1 MLRAAIRPPAVVN
14 RRYSQVDTQT
24 LVFSEPLITALS
36 FLFCFC
42 LLAPA
47 LYYVWF
53 VYRRRLDHTGLLGG
67 LAAFFL
73 FGYLLTGFLLGALAP
88 GSRKETMAPWGYALL
103 RGLITALVEVGGIWF
118 SLWFLRRGKPAE
130 RRTVRLPIG
139 FGLGYRLFDLLY
151 LGAFNALF
159 RLLNAMSVNRDG
171 LESVLEGV
179 EAEAAPALEA
189 QLRLLAESAPRMY
202 WLSAVDYLC
211 MLVIS
216 VCAAR
221 LLWYSMEGGLKPAD
235 IRYLPLVFAVRL
247 VGESLLALYQNGGGS
262 FLACAG
268 SYYVLTAALACFTWY
283 QASQRDSKELL
294 HDEHLKSRMRLK
306 R

>member
-1 MLRAAIRPPAVVN
+1 MEE
-14 RRYSQVDTQT
+14 TQA
-24 LVFSEPLITALS
+24 LIFSEPLITALS

-67 LAAFFL
+67 LTAFFL
-73 FGYLLTGFLLGALAP
+73 FGYLITGLLLGVLAP
-88 GSRKETMAPWGYALL
+88 ESRREAMSPWTYALL
-103 RGLITALVEVGGIWF
+103 RGLITALVEVGGCWF
-118 SLWFLRRGKPAE
+118 ILWFLRRGRPENK
-130 RRTVRLPIG
+130 RTYRVAVG

-171 LESVLEGV
+171 LATILEGV
-179 EAEAAPALEA
+179 SEADAPALEE
-189 QLRLLAESAPRMY
+189 QLRLLAASSPRVY

-216 VCAAR
+216 VCVAR
-221 LLWYSMEGGLKPAD
+221 LLWYSLEGGLKPAET
-235 IRYLPLVFAVRL
+235 RYIPLVLGVRFL
-247 VGESLLALYQNGGGS
+247 GETLLALYQSGGGS

-268 SYYVLTAALACFTWY
+268 TYYVLTAALACFTWY
-283 QASQRDSKELL
+283 QSSRRDSKELL
-294 HDEHLKSRMRLK
+294 HDEHLKSRIRRK

>member
-1 MLRAAIRPPAVVN
+1 M
-14 RRYSQVDTQT
+14 DTQT

-53 VYRRRLDHTGLLGG
+53 VYRRNLDHTGLLGG

-73 FGYLLTGFLLGALAP
+73 FGYLITGFFLGVLVP
-88 GSRKETMAPWGYALL
+88 ESKKESMGAWGYALL
-103 RGLITALVEVGGIWF
+103 RSLVIAVVEVGGIWA
-118 SLWFLRRGKPAE
+118 SLQFLRRGRTAQ
-130 RRTVRLPIG
+130 RRTVRIPIG

-171 LESVLEGV
+171 LETVLEGV
-179 EAEAAPALEA
+179 EADAAPALET

-216 VCAAR
+216 ACVAR

-235 IRYLPLVFAVRL
+235 IRFLPLVFVVRL
-247 VGESLLALYQNGGGS
+247 VGECLLALYQSGGGS

-268 SYYVLTAALACFTWY
+268 TYYVLTAALACFTWY
-283 QASQRDSKELL
+283 QSARRDSKEML
-294 HDEHLKSRMRLK
+294 HDEHLKSRMK
-306 R
+306 RKR

>member
-1 MLRAAIRPPAVVN
+1 MGGIPLANA
-14 RRYSQVDTQT
+14 QT
-24 LVFSEPLITALS
+24 LVFPEPLITALS

-42 LLAPA
+42 MLAPA

-53 VYRRRLDHTGLLGG
+53 VYRRKLDHTGMLGG

-73 FGYLLTGFLLGALAP
+73 FGYLITGFFLGLLVP
-88 GSRKETMAPWGYALL
+88 DSRREEMNPWSYALL
-103 RGLITALVEVGGIWF
+103 RGLIIALVEVGGCWF
-118 SLWFLRRGKPAE
+118 SLWFLRRGRPEA
-130 RRTVRLPIG
+130 RRTVRVPIG

-159 RLLNAMSVNRDG
+159 RLLNALSVNRDG
-171 LESVLEGV
+171 LETVLEGV
-179 EAEAAPALEA
+179 GAEDAPALEA

-211 MLVIS
+211 LLVLS

-221 LLWYSMEGGLKPAD
+221 LLWYSMEGGLKPAN
-235 IRYLPLVFAVRL
+235 IRFLPLVFAVRL
-247 VGESLLALYQNGGGS
+247 MGEFLLAMYQSGGGS
-262 FLACAG
+262 FMACAG
-268 SYYVLTAALACFTWY
+268 IYYLLTAALACFTWY
-283 QASQRDSKELL
+283 ESNRRDSKELL
-294 HDEHLKSRMRLK
+294 HDEHLKSRIRPK

>member
-1 MLRAAIRPPAVVN
+1 M
-14 RRYSQVDTQT
+14 DTQT
-24 LVFSEPLITALS
+24 LVFSQPLITALS

-42 LLAPA
+42 MLAPA

-53 VYRRRLDHTGLLGG
+53 VYRRSLDHTGLLGG

-73 FGYLLTGFLLGALAP
+73 FGYLITGLLLGMIAP
-88 GSRKETMAPWGYALL
+88 ESRKESLGPWVYALL
-103 RGLITALVEVGGIWF
+103 RGLVSAAMEVGGVWL
-118 SLWFLRRGKPAE
+118 SLWFLRRGRSEA
-130 RRTVRLPIG
+130 RRTVRIPIG

-159 RLLNAMSVNRDG
+159 RLLNALSVNRDG
-171 LESVLEGV
+171 LETVLEGV

-202 WLSAVDYLC
+202 WIGVVDYLC

-221 LLWYSMEGGLKPAD
+221 LLWYSIEGGLKPAD
-235 IRYLPLVFAVRL
+235 IRYLPLVLAVRL
-247 VGESLLALYQNGGGS
+247 AGETLLALYQSGGGS

-268 SYYVLTAALACFTWY
+268 TYYVLTAALACFTWY
-283 QASQRDSKELL
+283 QSSQRDSKELL
-294 HDEHLKSRMRLK
+294 HDEHLKSRMKPK

>member
-1 MLRAAIRPPAVVN
+1 M
-14 RRYSQVDTQT
+14 DTQV
-24 LVFSEPLITALS
+24 LVFPEPLITALS

-42 LLAPA
+42 LLVPA

-53 VYRRRLDHTGLLGG
+53 VYRRQLDHSGLLGG

-73 FGYLLTGFLLGALAP
+73 FGYLITGVLLGALAP
-88 GSRKETMAPWGYALL
+88 EAKRESMGPWGYSLT
-103 RGLITALVEVGGIWF
+103 RGFITALVEVGGCWAI
-118 SLWFLRRGKPAE
+118 LWFLRRGRPAE
-130 RRTVRLPIG
+130 KRTVRLPIG

-171 LESVLEGV
+171 LATILEGV
-179 EAEAAPALEA
+179 SAEEAPALEE
-189 QLRLLAESAPRMY
+189 QLRLLAASSPRMY
-202 WLSAVDYLC
+202 WLGAVDYFC

-216 VCAAR
+216 VCIAR
-221 LLWYSMEGGLKPAD
+221 LLWYSLEGGLQPAD
-235 IRYLPLVFAVRL
+235 VRLLPLAFGVRL
-247 VGESLLALYQNGGGS
+247 VGEILLALYQSGGGS

-268 SYYVLTAALACFTWY
+268 TYYVLTAALACFTWY
-283 QASQRDSKELL
+283 QSSRRDSKELL
-294 HDEHLKSRMRLK
+294 HDEHLKSRIKPR

>member
-1 MLRAAIRPPAVVN
+1 ME
-14 RRYSQVDTQT
+14 ST
-24 LVFSEPLITALS
+24 LVFPESLITALS
-36 FLFCFC
+36 FLFSFC
-42 LLAPA
+42 MLAPA

-53 VYRRRLDHTGLLGG
+53 VYRRRLDHSGLLGG

-73 FGYLLTGFLLGALAP
+73 FGYLITGMLLGALIPEDRRESMGA
-88 GSRKETMAPWGYALL
+88 AGYSLIRA
-103 RGLITALVEVGGIWF
+103 LITALVEVGGCWA
-118 SLWFLRRGKPAE
+118 SLWFLRRGRPE
-130 RRTVRLPIG
+130 NRRTFRVAVG

-171 LESVLEGV
+171 LATILEGV
-179 EAEAAPALEA
+179 GEADAPALEE
-189 QLRLLAESAPRMY
+189 QLRLLAASSPQMY

-216 VCAAR
+216 VCVAR
-221 LLWYSMEGGLKPAD
+221 LLWYSLEGGLQPAEV
-235 IRYLPLVFAVRL
+235 RFVPLVFGVRL
-247 VGESLLALYQNGGGS
+247 VGEVLLALYQSGGGS

-268 SYYVLTAALACFTWY
+268 TYYVLTAALACFTWY
-283 QASQRDSKELL
+283 QSSRRDSKELL
-294 HDEHLKSRMRLK
+294 HDAHLKSRMRPK

>member
-1 MLRAAIRPPAVVN
+1 MDA
-14 RRYSQVDTQT
+14 QT
-24 LVFSEPLITALS
+24 LVFPEPLITAPS

-73 FGYLLTGFLLGALAP
+73 FGYLITGLFLGLLAP
-88 GSRKETMAPWGYALL
+88 ESRKEEMGPWGYALL
-103 RGLITALVEVGGIWF
+103 RGTVTALVEVGGCWF
-118 SLWFLRRGKPAE
+118 SLWFLRRGRTEA
-130 RRTVRLPIG
+130 RRTVRVPIG

-159 RLLNAMSVNRDG
+159 RLLNALSVNRDG
-171 LESVLEGV
+171 LETILEGV
-179 EAEAAPALEA
+179 EADAAPALEA
-189 QLRLLAESAPRMY
+189 QLRLLAESSPQMY

-211 MLVIS
+211 LLVIS

-221 LLWYSMEGGLKPAD
+221 LLWYSMEGGLRPAD
-235 IRYLPLVFAVRL
+235 IRFLPLVFIVRL
-247 VGESLLALYQNGGGS
+247 AGESLLALYQSGGGS
-262 FLACAG
+262 FPVCAG
-268 SYYVLTAALACFTWY
+268 IYYALTAALACFTWY
-283 QASQRDSKELL
+283 QASLRDSKELL
-294 HDEHLKSRMRLK
+294 HDVHLKSRMRPK

>member
-1 MLRAAIRPPAVVN
+1 M
-14 RRYSQVDTQT
+14 DTQT
-24 LVFSEPLITALS
+24 LVFSESLITALS

-42 LLAPA
+42 MLAPA
-47 LYYVWF
+47 MYYVWF
-53 VYRRRLDHTGLLGG
+53 VYRRKLDHTGLLGG

-73 FGYLLTGFLLGALAP
+73 FGYLITGLLLGVLAP
-88 GSRKETMAPWGYALL
+88 ESRKESMGPWGYALL
-103 RGLITALVEVGGIWF
+103 RGLITALVEVGGTWLC
-118 SLWFLRRGKPAE
+118 LWFLRRGRPAE
-130 RRTVRLPIG
+130 KRTFRVPVG

-159 RLLNAMSVNRDG
+159 RLLNALSVNRDG
-171 LESVLEGV
+171 LETVLEGV
-179 EAEAAPALEA
+179 EAESAPALEA

-211 MLVIS
+211 LLVIS
-216 VCAAR
+216 VCVAR
-221 LLWYSMEGGLKPAD
+221 LLWYSMEGGLKPKD
-235 IRYLPLVFAVRL
+235 IRYVPLVFAVRL
-247 VGESLLALYQNGGGS
+247 VGESLLALYQSGGGS
-262 FLACAG
+262 FPLCAG

-283 QASQRDSKELL
+283 QSNQRDSKEML

>member
-1 MLRAAIRPPAVVN
+1 MEEMQA
-14 RRYSQVDTQT
+14 
-24 LVFSEPLITALS
+24 LVFPEPLITALS

-53 VYRRRLDHTGLLGG
+53 VYRRKLDHTGLLGG

-73 FGYLLTGFLLGALAP
+73 FGYLVTGLLLGVLAP
-88 GSRKETMAPWGYALL
+88 ESRKDAMSPWSYALL
-103 RGLITALVEVGGIWF
+103 RGFITALAEVGGCF
-118 SLWFLRRGKPAE
+118 LCLWFLRRGRPE
-130 RRTVRLPIG
+130 NRRTYRVAVG

-171 LESVLEGV
+171 LAAVLEGV
-179 EAEAAPALEA
+179 EESAAPALEE
-189 QLRLLAESAPRMY
+189 QLRLLAASSPRMY
-202 WLSAVDYLC
+202 WLSAVDYFC

-221 LLWYSMEGGLKPAD
+221 LLWYSLEGGLESAD
-235 IRYLPLVFAVRL
+235 TRFIPLVFGVRL
-247 VGESLLALYQNGGGS
+247 VGETLLALYQNGAGS
-262 FLACAG
+262 FIACAG
-268 SYYVLTAALACFTWY
+268 AYYVLTAALACFTWY
-283 QASQRDSKELL
+283 QSSRRDSKELL
-294 HDEHLKSRMRLK
+294 HDEHLKSRIRPK

>member
-1 MLRAAIRPPAVVN
+1 MEE
-14 RRYSQVDTQT
+14 TQA

-53 VYRRRLDHTGLLGG
+53 VYRRKLDHTGLLGG

-73 FGYLLTGFLLGALAP
+73 FGYLVTGLLLGVLAP
-88 GSRKETMAPWGYALL
+88 ESKKTSMSPWSYALL
-103 RGLITALVEVGGIWF
+103 RGIVTALVEVGGCWA
-118 SLWFLRRGKPAE
+118 SLWFLRRGRPE
-130 RRTVRLPIG
+130 NRRTFRVAVG

-171 LESVLEGV
+171 LATILEGV
-179 EAEAAPALEA
+179 GEADAPALEE
-189 QLRLLAESAPRMY
+189 QLRLLAASSPQMY
-202 WLSAVDYLC
+202 WLSAVDYFC

-216 VCAAR
+216 VCVAR
-221 LLWYSMEGGLKPAD
+221 LLWYSLEGGLQPAEV
-235 IRYLPLVFAVRL
+235 RFVPLVFGVRL
-247 VGESLLALYQNGGGS
+247 VGEVLLALYQSGGGS

-268 SYYVLTAALACFTWY
+268 TYYVLTAALACFTWY
-283 QASQRDSKELL
+283 QSSRRDSKELL
-294 HDEHLKSRMRLK
+294 HDEHLKSRMRPK

>member
-1 MLRAAIRPPAVVN
+1 M
-14 RRYSQVDTQT
+14 DTQT
-24 LVFSEPLITALS
+24 LVFSQPLITALS

-42 LLAPA
+42 MLAPA

-53 VYRRRLDHTGLLGG
+53 VYRRKLDHTGLLGG

-73 FGYLLTGFLLGALAP
+73 FGYLITGLLLGILVP
-88 GSRKETMAPWGYALL
+88 ESRKGSMTPWSFALL
-103 RGLITALVEVGGIWF
+103 RSLITAVAEVGGIWLC
-118 SLWFLRRGKPAE
+118 LWFLRRGRSEA
-130 RRTVRLPIG
+130 RRTVRVPIG

-159 RLLNAMSVNRDG
+159 RLLNALSVNRDG
-171 LESVLEGV
+171 LETVLEGV
-179 EAEAAPALEA
+179 EADAAPALEE
-189 QLRLLAESAPRMY
+189 QLRLLAASAPRMY

-216 VCAAR
+216 VCVAR

-235 IRYLPLVFAVRL
+235 KRYLPLVFAVRL
-247 VGESLLALYQNGGGS
+247 VGECLLALYQSGGGS

-283 QASQRDSKELL
+283 QSSQRDSKELL
-294 HDEHLKSRMRLK
+294 HDEHLKSRIRRK

>member
-1 MLRAAIRPPAVVN
+1 MATA
-14 RRYSQVDTQT
+14 QT
-24 LVFSEPLITALS
+24 LVFSESLITALS
-36 FLFCFC
+36 FLFSFC

-53 VYRRRLDHTGLLGG
+53 VYRRKLDHTGLLGG

-73 FGYLLTGFLLGALAP
+73 FGYLITGMLLGLLAP
-88 GSRKETMAPWGYALL
+88 ADRKEEMSPWTYALL
-103 RGLITALVEVGGIWF
+103 RGAITALVEVGGCWL
-118 SLWFLRRGKPAE
+118 SLQFLRRGRTEA
-130 RRTVRLPIG
+130 RRTVRVPIG

-159 RLLNAMSVNRDG
+159 RLLNALSVNRDG
-171 LESVLEGV
+171 LETILEGV

-189 QLRLLAESAPRMY
+189 QLRLLAETAPRMY
-202 WLSAVDYLC
+202 WLSAADYLC
-211 MLVIS
+211 LLVLS

-221 LLWYSMEGGLKPAD
+221 LLWYSMEGGLKSPE
-235 IRYLPLVFAVRL
+235 IRFLPLVFAVRL
-247 VGESLLALYQNGGGS
+247 VGEGLLALYQSGGGS

-268 SYYVLTAALACFTWY
+268 TYYVLTAALACFTWY
-283 QASQRDSKELL
+283 QSSQRDSKELL
-294 HDEHLKSRMRLK
+294 HDEHLKSRIRPK